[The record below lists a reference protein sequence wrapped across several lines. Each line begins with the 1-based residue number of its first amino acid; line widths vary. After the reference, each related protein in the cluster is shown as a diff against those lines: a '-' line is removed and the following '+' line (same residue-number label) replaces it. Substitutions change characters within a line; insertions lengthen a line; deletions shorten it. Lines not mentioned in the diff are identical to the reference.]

1 MISVILLIFTVIL
14 LVIGGIFG
22 FLRGALKQGVRVVL
36 WGILFFSSLFA
47 IPWFT
52 DMIFGEII
60 PKLNLDATTIEQLI
74 ELCLEKI
81 EFLKEETV
89 LILPL
94 AELARSLVIPIVV
107 IVLFCA
113 TGFISFIVYLITS
126 VFLKHVT
133 EEQKIISKVAG
144 AILGIVVSLLA
155 GSVTFY
161 PLAVVEQAISE
172 GDYDET
178 LQKEF
183 PEVTM
188 LTNSYDDSAA
198 SKIYQYT
205 GMEYLGKA
213 VHNAVISGAVDKNTN
228 IWTELPALVRL
239 GNEGWKMYDAVSET
253 STDDISMQKQI
264 PSVMEAYFALNFIS
278 DENQIHVLNSIK
290 DSLKNTLGESAV
302 SDFIDWLELQ
312 NKEQIVKDTEVY
324 GKLYDILKQEGIL
337 DAMLTENA
345 MPLLKAETVTT
356 LLDTVYEL
364 SNANK
369 VVPEALKLFS
379 ASAITNIELPIEITD
394 IEWTEET
401 KEELEEVVSIVYEY
415 SDKLENEDEI
425 TEEEK
430 EEIREALKELEDNS
444 VINKDLLEE
453 LINSYEPK

>member
-14 LVIGGIFG
+14 IIIGVILG

-36 WGILFFSSLFA
+36 WGILFFVSLFA

-52 DMIFGEII
+52 DLIFGVII
-60 PKLNLDATTIEQLI
+60 PKLNLEAATIEQVI
-74 ELCLEKI
+74 ELCLEKV
-81 EFLKEETV
+81 EFLKEETA

-94 AELARSLVIPIVV
+94 SELARSLVIPVV
-107 IVLFCA
+107 AIVLFWS
-113 TGFISFIVYLITS
+113 TGIISFIVYLITS
-126 VFLKHVT
+126 VFLKHIA
-133 EEQKIISKVAG
+133 EEQKIISKVIG
-144 AILGIVVSLLA
+144 AVLGVVVSLLA
-155 GSVTFY
+155 GSVTVY

-188 LTNSYDDSAA
+188 ITNSYEDSAV

-205 GMEYLGKA
+205 GTEYLGKA
-213 VHNAVISGAVDKNTN
+213 VHNAVISGVVDKNAN
-228 IWTELPALVRL
+228 IWTELPTLVRL
-239 GNEGWKMYDAVSET
+239 GNEGWKLYDAVSET
-253 STDDISMQKQI
+253 SKDNTSMQKQV
-264 PSVMEAYFALNFIS
+264 PDVMEAYFALNFIS

-290 DSLKNTLGESAV
+290 NSLKNTLGDSAA

-312 NKEQIVKDTEVY
+312 NKEQIVSDTGVY
-324 GKLYDILKQEGIL
+324 GKLYDILKHEGIL
-337 DAMLTENA
+337 DAMLTGSK
-345 MPLLKAETVTT
+345 MPSLGAETVNTV
-356 LLDTVYEL
+356 LDTMYEL
-364 SNANK
+364 SNANA

-379 ASAITNIELPIEITD
+379 ASIITNMELPIEISD

-415 SDKLENEDEI
+415 SDKLENKEDI
-425 TEEEK
+425 TDEEK
-430 EEIREALKELEDNS
+430 EEIREALKELEDNA

-453 LINSYEPK
+453 LINSYEVK